1 MLTVQ
6 LHHTGKYRTKLDV
19 KLDVQGRLYRK
30 DLRSMSKGLVRTQIA
45 TDASRA
51 APGAVTAKE
60 ASSPIHEVPVRFIS
74 RAAPTETEADAD
86 EATAWPTITQSRA

>member
-1 MLTVQ
+1 MV
-6 LHHTGKYRTKLDV
+6 YN
-19 KLDVQGRLYRK
+19 QGPGTHPLIRPGEFALWGVNSGCSWYP
-30 DLRSMSKGLVRTQIA
+30 SAIA